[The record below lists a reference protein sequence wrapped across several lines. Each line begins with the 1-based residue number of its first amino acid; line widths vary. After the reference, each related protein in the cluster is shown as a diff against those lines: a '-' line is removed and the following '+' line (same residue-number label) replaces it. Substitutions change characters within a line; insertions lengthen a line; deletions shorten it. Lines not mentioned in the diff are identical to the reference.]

1 MAEERH
7 GLNGQ
12 TSRCPEDN
20 LLAGSFAWGSYAR
33 VRFRLGRVAPLL
45 CFSGACALIYQVA
58 WLRELRLVFGASTAA
73 SAAVLGVFMG
83 GLGLGGLLLGKRAD
97 QVKNPLLFYAN
108 LEILVAVA
116 SAVTPLLVWL
126 SRTTYLA
133 LGGQST
139 LGIVGATVARLLLG
153 ALVLIVP
160 TTLMGGT
167 MPAAA
172 RAVADESDPGR
183 RSVSVLYGLNT
194 LGAVAG
200 ALAANFV
207 MLEVFGTK
215 LTLWMTC
222 LLNILVGLV
231 ARMLSRNPIDEER
244 QKAPARIASTDD
256 DGEKPSTLVE
266 SKEDNAAAVE
276 TAANAEATP
285 KPEKLAEKKPKAEAR
300 PPEALLGEAVL
311 PASLSW
317 FPAVAAAVVG
327 FAFLLMELV
336 WYRMLA
342 PLLGGSSYTF
352 GLILAVA
359 LLGIGAGG
367 ALYGFGKAVPTLRG
381 FAFTCGLEALFLAL
395 PYAAGDRIALLA
407 LGLRPL
413 RILGFGGSI
422 VSWALVCAV
431 VIFPAAVVA
440 GAQFPLIIGLFGKG
454 GKDVGKHIG
463 IAYLANTLGAIVGSL
478 SGGFGLMPTLT
489 APGCW
494 KLVVG
499 LLSAFGLV
507 ALFFS
512 SRHEGKRGFV
522 YFAALGT
529 AGLALATFFAEGPT
543 AAWRHSPIG
552 AGRMDTLAANP
563 TPNEIERWR
572 RETFGGILWERDGLE
587 STVAAGRKFGTSFIV
602 NGKTDGNSLGDAP
615 TQIMSGLLGAILH
628 PSPKRALVVGL
639 GTGSTAGWL
648 GRVQGMERVDVVE
661 LEPAVVGIAVE
672 CAPINERVLENPK
685 VRVVLGDAREVLLT
699 SSEHYDIVFSEP
711 SNPYRAGVSSLY
723 TQEYYRAARTAL
735 NADGLFIQWMQGY
748 EVDADALHTVLTTV
762 RSVFQE
768 VELWETMPGDFLVLA
783 HPTAHGPIDVGML
796 TKRLAEEPYR
806 TAVKYVWGG
815 TSPETVLSHFVA
827 TDAFSKR
834 LVDNKVGVVNV
845 DDLNRL
851 EFSYARSVGMEG
863 TLADETIRLSRAL
876 ATDRPSVNGP
886 VRWDRV
892 DAAWVLFRKL
902 NDSPAAFPRPVDP
915 SKKEEVAL
923 RKAYSGFEVAPGSEV
938 LRAFSEAKISDPTY
952 FETVAL
958 ARAAAVTSLDASVV
972 AVAVK
977 DLDPATGHIV
987 LAAHAVRHQDEKQA
1001 TAHLLSAFELARSSI
1016 WVDKR
1021 SLVSAFGLVREV
1033 VAKSPSSAD
1042 TFLHAVEKP
1051 FVLNMEDTERRRVAI
1066 WLAGR
1071 AMTAGCEVVEDD
1083 PRGFPWELHALE
1095 DRVACF
1101 KRTSSPRLGAAEADL
1116 GRFLKQ
1122 SATPVGGR

>member
-1 MAEERH
+1 
-7 GLNGQ
+7 
-12 TSRCPEDN
+12 
-20 LLAGSFAWGSYAR
+20 

-97 QVKNPLLFYAN
+97 RVKNPLLLYAN
-108 LEILVAVA
+108 LEILVALA

-126 SRTTYLA
+126 SRTTYLG

-139 LGIVGATVARLLLG
+139 LGIVGATMARLVLG

-183 RSVSVLYGLNT
+183 RSVSVLYGINT

-207 MLEVFGTK
+207 MLEVFGTQ

-231 ARMLSRNPIDEER
+231 ARMLSRNPIEESE
-244 QKAPARIASTDD
+244 ASADTTASND
-256 DGEKPSTLVE
+256 DGAASAPLESEEASVAAIPST
-266 SKEDNAAAVE
+266 
-276 TAANAEATP
+276 ANGDTTP
-285 KPEKLAEKKPKAEAR
+285 KPHRAEKKPKTAVR
-300 PPEALLGEAVL
+300 PTEELIGQAVL

-317 FPAVAAAVVG
+317 FPAAAAAVVG

-359 LLGIGAGG
+359 LLGIGVGG
-367 ALYGFGKAVPTLRG
+367 AFYGFGKAVPTLRG
-381 FAFTCGLEALFLAL
+381 FAFTCGLEALFIAL

-407 LGLRPL
+407 LGLRSL

-440 GAQFPLIIGLFGKG
+440 GAQFPLVIGLFGKG

-529 AGLALATFFAEGPT
+529 AGLALATFVTEGPT
-543 AAWRHSPIG
+543 PAWRHSPIG
-552 AGRMDTLAANP
+552 AGRMDGLAANP
-563 TPNEIERWR
+563 TPNELERWR
-572 RETFGGILWERDGLE
+572 RDGVANIVWERDGLE
-587 STVAAGRKFGTSFIV
+587 STVALGRQLATSFIV
-602 NGKTDGNSLGDAP
+602 NGKTDGNSIGDAP
-615 TQIMSGLLGAILH
+615 TQVMSGLLGAVLH
-628 PSPKRALVVGL
+628 RDPKLALVVGL

-648 GRVQGMERVDVVE
+648 GRVPGMERVDVVE
-661 LEPAVVGIAVE
+661 LEPAVVAVAAE
-672 CAPINERVLENPK
+672 CAAINEHVLENPK
-685 VRVVLGDAREVLLT
+685 VRVILGDAREVLLT
-699 SSEHYDIVFSEP
+699 GRARYDIIFSEP

-723 TQEYYRAARTAL
+723 TQEYYRAASKAL
-735 NADGLFIQWMQGY
+735 SADGTFIQWVQGY
-748 EVDADALHTVLTTV
+748 EVDADAIHTVVTTV
-762 RSVFQE
+762 RSVFPE
-768 VELWETMPGDFLVLA
+768 VELWETMPGDFLIVA
-783 HPTAHGPIDVGML
+783 HPVPAPPIDVDL
-796 TKRLAEEPYR
+796 LASRLRQEPYR
-806 TAVKYVWGG
+806 TAVKHVWGAA
-815 TSPETVLSHFVA
+815 TPEVVLSHFVA
-827 TDAFSKR
+827 TDAFAKR
-834 LVDNKVGVVNV
+834 LVDNHVGVVNR

-851 EFSYARSVGMEG
+851 EFSYARSVGEQR
-863 TLADETIRLSRAL
+863 TLAEETIRLSRAL
-876 ATDRPSVNGP
+876 GTDRPVVKGQ

-902 NDSPAAFPRPVDP
+902 NDNPSTVFPRPVDP
-915 SKKEEVAL
+915 ANKEGVAL
-923 RKAYSGFEVAPGSEV
+923 RKAYSGFGVAPGAEV
-938 LRAFSEAKISDPTY
+938 LRAFSDAKISDPTY
-952 FETVAL
+952 FETVEL
-958 ARAAAVTSLDASVV
+958 ARSAATTSLDASVLAL
-972 AVAVK
+972 AVNEI
-977 DLDPATGHIV
+977 DPATARMI
-987 LAAHAVRHQDEKQA
+987 LAAHAFRNQDEKLA
-1001 TAHLLSAFELARSSI
+1001 TSHLLSAFELTHSSV
-1016 WVDKR
+1016 WVDRR
-1021 SLVSAFGLVREV
+1021 SLVGAFDLVRKLV
-1033 VAKSPSSAD
+1033 MKSPASAD
-1042 TFLHAVEKP
+1042 GFLHAVEKP
-1051 FVLNMEDTERRRVAI
+1051 FVLYVEDAERRQLAI

-1071 AMTAGCEVVEDD
+1071 ATAGGCEAVDGD
-1083 PRGFPWELHALE
+1083 PRGFPWDLGALE
-1095 DRVACF
+1095 SRVACF
-1101 KRTSSPRLGAAEADL
+1101 RRTGSPRLGAAESDL
-1116 GRFLKQ
+1116 GRFRNQ